1 MSTDEPGS
9 SNHGFFG
16 RIVDLF
22 LRGDLAPLLIVV
34 SLIAG
39 AVAIVLTP
47 REEEPQIVVPMADV
61 FIDAPGLAVRQV
73 ERQVA
78 TRLEKLLLQIDGVEH
93 VYSMSRPGNAI
104 VTVRFFVGED
114 REDSLVKIY
123 NKLYS
128 NIDLIPP
135 DVTSWVVK
143 PVEIDDVPIV
153 VATLWS
159 DRPGEIDD
167 YGLRRIAEEIEIE
180 LQAIPETGRTEIVGG
195 RPRVIRVELDPDALS
210 ARRTSALDV
219 AFALEVSNLR
229 RLAGRFDEA
238 DASFTVEAGDFF
250 GGVEDLAQA
259 VVNVVDGTPVF
270 LKDVA
275 RVLDGPA
282 ERSGYTWIGFGQGD
296 GVGGPAGGLAIAD
309 RLYPAVHI
317 AVAKQK
323 GANAVRVS
331 QRIKDRLEELHRSHL
346 PSGVH
351 YRITRDSGETAD
363 NKVNELL
370 EALAVAILIV
380 IGLIAYSLG
389 WREGLVVAAAVPITF
404 ALTLLVNYWA
414 GYTINRVTLFALILS
429 LGLVVDDPI
438 VDVENIHR
446 HLARRPKAA
455 LDAVRRAVNEV
466 RPPILLATLAVIVSF
481 LPLLLITGMMGPYMR
496 PMALNVPVA
505 MLMSMAVAFT
515 ITPWLS
521 YRALKGAAAR
531 QGAAEGAAAP
541 GGLYRALLG
550 PILDSR
556 VKAWTLIGVVLALFL
571 GAAYLGVVRA
581 VPLKMLPFDNRNELQ
596 ILVDPPEGTTL
607 ERSDAILRR
616 LAEVLRRAP
625 EVKDFEL
632 YSGLASPMDF
642 NGMVRHY
649 YLRQAPHVADI
660 RVNLVDKRAREMQSH
675 EIALR
680 LRDALEAVAR
690 EEGTRIKVIEAPP
703 GPPVLATI
711 TAEIYGAPEL
721 PYERLRAA
729 ARALEA
735 RLLAEPGVSDVD
747 STVED
752 EATRLLF
759 VTDREKAALSGVA
772 TEDIA
777 RTMTMALSGL
787 DVVRLHLPGEVNP
800 LHIRLRLPRDQRSGL
815 TPLRALA
822 VKGRPGI
829 AKLRERGGVR
839 DAPIPMVRLGEIGEF
854 RTLPTESAIYHKDL
868 ARTVFVY
875 AEAVGRAPAA
885 IAADVAADVVADPG
899 PEIAG
904 TAPATPRP
912 LGERGYLSNGGGIPW
927 ALPPGTRI
935 EWLGEGELKITADA
949 FRDLGIAFAVALIG
963 IYFILVYQTRSYAM
977 PFILMLSIPV
987 TMIGVM
993 PGFWLL
999 NVVFGVPVGGHDNP
1013 IFFTATAMIGM
1024 IALSGIAVRNAIL
1037 LVEFLHSGLARGLS
1051 LREAILQAGAVRTRA
1066 ILLTAG
1072 TAILAAVPITLD
1084 PVFSGLAWTLIFGLF
1099 VSTAFTLLIVPV
1111 AYDLVYR
1118 RKPGHGAPGGVPSGV
1133 PSGAPGVTTEGAET

>member
-1 MSTDEPGS
+1 MATDEADSP
-9 SNHGFFG
+9 NHGIFS

-22 LRGDLAPLLIVV
+22 LRGELAPLLIVV

-39 AVAIVLTP
+39 GVAIALTP
-47 REEEPQIVVPMADV
+47 REEEPQIVVPLADV
-61 FIDAPGLAVRQV
+61 IIEAPGLAVGQV

-93 VYSMSRPGNAI
+93 VYSMSQPGRAV

-128 NIDLIPP
+128 NTDLIPP
-135 DVTSWVVK
+135 DVASWVVK

-167 YGLRRIAEEIEIE
+167 HGLRRVAEEIEIE
-180 LQAIPETGRTEIVGG
+180 LQAIPETGRTQIVGG
-195 RPRVIRVELDPDALS
+195 RPRVVRVELDPDALA
-210 ARRTSALDV
+210 ARRSSALDV
-219 AFALEVSNLR
+219 AFALQVSNLR
-229 RLAGRFDEA
+229 RLAGRFEKEDV
-238 DASFTVEAGDFF
+238 SFTVEAGDFF
-250 GGVEDLAQA
+250 GSVDDLAQV

-275 RVLDGPA
+275 RVVDGPA
-282 ERSGYTWIGFGQGD
+282 ERDGYTWIGFGQGD
-296 GVGGPAGGLAIAD
+296 GAGGPAAKD

-323 GANAVRVS
+323 GANAVWVS
-331 QRIKDRLEELHRSHL
+331 QRIKDRLETLERTHL

-351 YRITRDSGETAD
+351 RRITRDSGETAD
-363 NKVNELL
+363 DKVNELL

-404 ALTLLVNYWA
+404 ALTLLINYWA

-446 HLARRPKAA
+446 HLAMKRDSA
-455 LDAVRRAVNEV
+455 LGAVLTAMREV
-466 RPPILLATLAVIVSF
+466 LPPIFLATLAVIVSF
-481 LPLLLITGMMGPYMR
+481 LPMTLITGMMGPYMR

-505 MLMSMAVAFT
+505 MAMSMLVAFT
-515 ITPWLS
+515 ITPWLA
-521 YRALKGAAAR
+521 YRALKNPASRGSAD
-531 QGAAEGAAAP
+531 EAAP
-541 GGLYRALLG
+541 RPPGLYRAYAAILG
-550 PILDSR
+550 PLLDSR
-556 VKAWTLIGVVLALFL
+556 VKAWALLGLTLALFVGAAFL
-571 GAAYLGVVRA
+571 GANRV
-581 VPLKMLPFDNRNELQ
+581 VPLKMLPFDNKNELQ
-596 ILVDPPEGTTL
+596 ILIDPPEGTTL
-607 ERSDAILRR
+607 ERTDAIARALS
-616 LAEVLRRAP
+616 EVLRRAP
-625 EVKDFEL
+625 EVRDFEIF
-632 YSGLASPMDF
+632 SGLTSPMDF

-649 YLRQAPHVADI
+649 YLRRAPHVADI
-660 RVNLVDKRAREMQSH
+660 RVNLVDKRGREMQSH

-690 EEGTRIKVIEAPP
+690 QEGARIKVIETPP
-703 GPPVLATI
+703 GPPVLATV
-711 TAEIYGAPEL
+711 TAEIYGEPGV

-752 EATRLLF
+752 DAARFLF
-759 VTDREKAALSGVA
+759 VTDQEKAALSGVA

-777 RTMTMALSGL
+777 RTVTMALSGL
-787 DVVRLHLPGEVNP
+787 DVTRLQLPGEVNP
-800 LHIRLRLPRDQRSGL
+800 LDIRLRLPRDRRSGL

-839 DAPIPMVRLGEIGEF
+839 DAPTPMVRLGEIGDF
-854 RTLPTESAIYHKDL
+854 RSLPSEAAIYHKDL
-868 ARTVFVY
+868 ARTAFVY

-885 IAADVAADVVADPG
+885 IVADVATDLR
-899 PEIAG
+899 PEG
-904 TAPATPRP
+904 TATVAAAPRP
-912 LGERGYLSNGGGIPW
+912 LDQRSYLSNGGGIPW
-927 ALPPGTRI
+927 ALPPGTRA
-935 EWLGEGELKITADA
+935 EWLGEGELKITVDV

-987 TMIGVM
+987 TLIGIM
-993 PGFWLL
+993 PGFWTL
-999 NVVFGVPVGGHDNP
+999 NAIVGAPVGGYGNP
-1013 IFFTATAMIGM
+1013 TFFTATAMIGM

-1037 LVEFLHSGLARGLS
+1037 LVEFLHSGLGRGLS
-1051 LREAILQAGAVRTRA
+1051 LREAILQAGAVRTRP

-1072 TAILAAVPITLD
+1072 TAILAAAPITLD
-1084 PVFSGLAWTLIFGLF
+1084 PVFSGLAWALIFGLF
-1099 VSTAFTLLIVPV
+1099 VSTAFTLLVVPV
-1111 AYDLVYR
+1111 TYDLVYR
-1118 RKPGHGAPGGVPSGV
+1118 RKPGHGAPGASPEE
-1133 PSGAPGVTTEGAET
+1133 AANQGAET